1 MIDHRLDA
9 GLVGDVGPNEA
20 HGRATFCLQ
29 CLPFSL
35 AATGGNNERTLGGKH
50 FRDAFA
56 DATSRT
62 CYDSDFVAKSAHL
75 RRQVCPFAPPPAVVG
90 ACAPVIREP

>member
-35 AATGGNNERTLGGKH
+35 AATGGNNERTLGGEH

-75 RRQVCPFAPPPAVVG
+75 LLPPRLSALVLPLFGSHYIA
-90 ACAPVIREP
+90 